1 MADNI
6 EALFQNLR
14 RPVFVEDPNS
24 VPQNL
29 GPGNGNVAPMGWL
42 EDNSVSAD
50 VIQANAVVATKIS
63 AGAVEADKI
72 AANAITAS
80 KIAAGAVETDKL
92 AANAVT
98 AAKIA
103 ANTIT
108 AAQIAANTITAS
120 QIAADSIT
128 ANEIQANAITASEI
142 AANAVTT
149 TKILA
154 ANVTSSRMEVDIS
167 GKTFGAQSG
176 SLSLPGYYFTSSTS
190 SGLVYLGSIPFF
202 GATLG
207 VVTGGSGMQF
217 SPTANGSF
225 VKLVPNTDNAF
236 TLGDSTHRWT
246 TVYATNGTIN
256 TSDRSIKRDIADSP
270 LGLDFINSLRPRI
283 YRWRDTSDTQAAES
297 AECGLDT
304 ERLADECRPWE
315 QKIIDAQDK
324 QRTLRGDHPDLPRLQ
339 YVIGQ
344 CQQRLNEI
352 RDRHAAPLLAARK
365 ARRSGRRFHYGLIAQ
380 EVKEALDAAG
390 VDAAFWQQSP
400 DGLQSLSYSEL
411 VAPLIRA
418 VQELSKEVAELKA
431 AK

>member
-14 RPVFVEDPNS
+14 RPAFVEDPNS

-29 GPGNGNVAPMGWL
+29 GPGNGNVAPTGWL

-50 VIQANAVVATKIS
+50 VIQANAVVAAKIN

-108 AAQIAANTITAS
+108 AS

-128 ANEIQANAITASEI
+128 ANEIAANAISASELQ
-142 AANAVTT
+142 ANSVITA
-149 TKILA
+149 KILA

-167 GKTFGAQSG
+167 GKTFGGNSG
-176 SLSLPGYYFTSSTS
+176 ATSQPGFYFG
-190 SGLVYLGSIPFF
+190 SGINYGMMLGTSIPFF
-202 GATLG
+202 GAPLYL
-207 VVTGGSGMQF
+207 V
-217 SPTANGSF
+217 ANGSAAF
-225 VKLVPNTDNAF
+225 WVGGTVNGSQKLTPFTDN
-236 TLGDSTHRWT
+236 TYSLGDSTKRWLD
-246 TVYATNGTIN
+246 VWAVDGTIN
-256 TSDRSIKRDIADSP
+256 TSDRTIKRDIGNTP
-270 LGLDFINSLRPRI
+270 LGLRFINRLRPVA
-283 YRWRDTSDTQAAES
+283 YRWKETADTQAIAAADAAFDAEAMGRES
-297 AECGLDT
+297 Q
-304 ERLADECRPWE
+304 PWE
-315 QKIIDAQDK
+315 QRIIDAQAK
-324 QRTLRGDHPDLPRLQ
+324 MMTLRGDHPDLPRLEF
-339 YVIGQ
+339 VVAQ
-344 CQQRLNEI
+344 CQQKLNEI
-352 RDRHAAPLLAARK
+352 RSRHESPRIEAQK
-365 ARRSGRRFHYGLIAQ
+365 ARRPGRRFHYGLIAQ
-380 EVKEALDAAG
+380 EVKEALDAEG
-390 VDAAFWQQSP
+390 VDAAFWKVSP

-418 VQELSKEVAELKA
+418 IQELTERVEQLEG